1 MKPILAATD
10 FSPAGNQAVARAGEL
25 AAASAAPLILLHVLN
40 DPAQAD
46 MARSALQALA
56 ASLQA
61 AQGISASLQLAS
73 GDVREVLQDQ
83 ADACDAG
90 LLVLGARGRSL
101 VEGLL
106 LGSTAERMA
115 ENCRHPLLIVRQ
127 PGILPYRRL
136 LVPVDFSPRSAQAIA
151 LARQLLPQAG
161 MTLLHTFELPF
172 EGRLRHAGLDAG
184 ELASLLEQA
193 LQQAG
198 VQMQAFAASQQLEGL
213 GVRSLLLHGDPV
225 SQTLK
230 QAQPAQH
237 DLLLVGRRAQ
247 SLLAELLL
255 GSVTRNLL
263 QQSAIDTLVF

>member
-10 FSPAGNQAVARAGEL
+10 FSPIGNQAVVRACEL
-25 AAASAAPLILLHVLN
+25 AAASGAPLILLHVL
-40 DPAQAD
+40 DEPEQAEA
-46 MARSALQALA
+46 ARSALQALA
-56 ASLQA
+56 AGL
-61 AQGISASLQLAS
+61 GIDASLRLAS
-73 GDVREVLQDQ
+73 GPVREVLQDQ

-115 ENCRHPLLIVRQ
+115 EHCRRPLLIVRQ
-127 PGILPYRRL
+127 SASLPYRRL
-136 LVPVDFSPRSAQAIA
+136 LVPVDFSARSAQAIA

-172 EGRLRHAGLDAG
+172 EGRLRHAGLGDG

-198 VQMQAFAASQQLEGL
+198 VQMQAFAASQKLEGL
-213 GVRSLLLHGDPV
+213 GVRSLILHGDPV
-225 SQTLK
+225 SHTLA
-230 QAQPAQH
+230 QAQPEQH
-237 DLLLVGRRAQ
+237 DLLLVGRRGQ
-247 SLLAELLL
+247 GLLAELLL

-263 QQSAIDTLVF
+263 QHAAIDTLVF